1 MDWERRSDRLAT
13 HEEAGDGSATPRVE
27 AILAGAARVFSRH
40 GFAAASMR
48 QIARESSASLG
59 SIYYHFESKEEILRA
74 LICDNFERVLATVRA
89 RLEGVDDPTRQ
100 LAVFIDNHVRF
111 FGEHLEEMRVISHE
125 LDTLEGESGE
135 RVASL
140 RRDYFAEATTILER
154 LRPDLPPGEIR
165 VQALLL
171 FGMLNWTYRWYHSI
185 DPAIGPDGLALRMT
199 ELFLQGFGRVGP
211 AA

>member
-1 MDWERRSDRLAT
+1 MDWERHADSAT
-13 HEEAGDGSATPRVE
+13 HEEAGDGAATPRVE

-74 LICDNFERVLATVRA
+74 LICDNFERVLATVRE
-89 RLEGVDDPTRQ
+89 RLEGTDDPSRQ
-100 LAVFIDNHVRF
+100 LALFIDNHVRF

-125 LDTLEGESGE
+125 LDTLGGENGE

-140 RRDYFAEATTILER
+140 RREYFAEAAAILGR

-185 DPAIGPDGLALRMT
+185 DPAIGPEGLARRMT

-211 AA
+211 TA